1 MRRPR
6 PEPLLLT
13 GEPFTL
19 ATASDAGV
27 SRGRLRSSLWRP
39 VCRGIL
45 VATDT
50 PDSVELWLAAAQLVV
65 PAGAVISGRAAAWLH
80 GIDIRRYAG
89 EPLDITIDRDWAP
102 SGRGLLVPHRAPLP
116 DEDLVEI
123 GGLLVTNPLRTAYDL
138 VRGFDLREGSKPYD
152 VVEAVV
158 AADAFLHA
166 GLITPDLLTEFQKD
180 RRWPNG
186 LRLARVLELADA
198 GAESPMES
206 RLRMVLVI
214 DAGLPR
220 PETQYAVPYGEDG
233 KELRVDIAYPGPHL
247 GVEYSGAWHAEG
259 ERPRLDQHR
268 HNRLAGERW
277 HVLEYWLEDYRD
289 QRATIVRDVTDYLRS
304 AGQAIT
310 ARDWRL

>member
-1 MRRPR
+1 MRLPQ

-13 GEPFTL
+13 GQPFTM
-19 ATASDAGV
+19 ATAHELGV

-45 VATDT
+45 VAKDT
-50 PDSVELWLAAAQLVV
+50 PDSVELFLAAAKLVV
-65 PAGAVISGRAAAWLH
+65 PEGAVISGRAAAWLH
-80 GIDIRRYAG
+80 GIDIRRYAS
-89 EPLDITIDRDWAP
+89 EPLDITIDRHWAP

-138 VRGFDLREGSKPYD
+138 VRGFDLRKGSKNYD

-158 AADAFLHA
+158 AVDAFLHA

-186 LRLARVLELADA
+186 LRLERVLDLADA

-220 PETQYAVPYGEDG
+220 PETQYAIPYGEDG
-233 KELRVDIAYPGPHL
+233 RELRVDIAYPGPHL
-247 GVEYSGAWHAEG
+247 GIEYHGAWHGEG
-259 ERPRLDQHR
+259 DRPWLDQHR
-268 HNRLAGERW
+268 SNTLAGQRW

-289 QRATIVRDVTDYLRS
+289 RRATIVRDVTAYLRS
-304 AGQAIT
+304 AA
-310 ARDWRL
+310 